1 MTPEEYK
8 NFLSKNLRRQ
18 PKSMTAAMPVFT
30 KCARTIILR
39 SWPNWKKS
47 LSAMSWTVAVEPAR

>member
-8 NFLSKNLRRQ
+8 KLSVKEFTQ
-18 PKSMTAAMPVFT
+18 AKSMTAAMPVFT

-47 LSAMSWTVAVEPAR
+47 LSAMSWIVAVEPAR